1 MTNTRIYP
9 YTKELNPRDIYKHTR
24 ARGKSIN
31 DDVKDGDI
39 IKPSEI
45 VMYEDVNDKGEVIQK
60 TSIVDGEGVHY
71 VTSSKTFNKELDF
84 ILDLMKD
91 EEFSIKVLK
100 PKSKG
105 GRTYL
110 TCELI

>member
-1 MTNTRIYP
+1 MNNTRIYP
-9 YTKELNPRDIYKHTR
+9 STKELDPRDIYKHTR

-39 IKPSEI
+39 IKPAEI
-45 VMYEDVNDKGEVIQK
+45 VQYEDTNDKGEVIQR
-60 TSIVDGEGVHY
+60 TSIVDFEGTHY
-71 VTSSKTFNKELDF
+71 ITSSKTFNKEISF
-84 ILDLMKD
+84 ILDIMKD

>member
-9 YTKELNPRDIYKHTR
+9 STKELDPRDIYRHTR

-45 VMYEDVNDKGEVIQK
+45 VMYEDINDKGEVIQK
-60 TSIVDGEGVHY
+60 TSIVDEKGDRY
-71 VTSSKTFNKELDF
+71 VTSSKAFNKELNY

-110 TCELI
+110 TCELL